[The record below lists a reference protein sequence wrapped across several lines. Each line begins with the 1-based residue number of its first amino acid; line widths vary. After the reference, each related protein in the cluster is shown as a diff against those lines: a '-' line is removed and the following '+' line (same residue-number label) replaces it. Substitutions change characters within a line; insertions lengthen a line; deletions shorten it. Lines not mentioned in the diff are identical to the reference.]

1 MDEYKILDEIL
12 NYDFIG
18 LVIEF
23 SYIDKMLKK
32 VIEFV
37 DKNKKMSI
45 VHIHGNNFDK
55 PDKNGDPIH
64 LEVTFLKNELLNQS
78 EKKNLLKNIQ

>member
-23 SYIDKMLKK
+23 SYIDKML
-32 VIEFV
+32 
-37 DKNKKMSI
+37 
-45 VHIHGNNFDK
+45 
-55 PDKNGDPIH
+55 
-64 LEVTFLKNELLNQS
+64 
-78 EKKNLLKNIQ
+78 

>member
-1 MDEYKILDEIL
+1 M
-12 NYDFIG
+12 
-18 LVIEF
+18 
-23 SYIDKMLKK
+23 
-32 VIEFV
+32 IEFV

-64 LEVTFLKNELLNQS
+64 LEVILKNELLNQS
-78 EKKNLLKNIQ
+78 EKKIF